1 MAPVSDGAY
10 AVNVSLE
17 DQELKQNKNKTRPA
31 AVESLDCR

>member
-10 AVNVSLE
+10 AVNPKLE

-31 AVESLDCR
+31 VLKSLDCS